1 MFKKI
6 NEIFCSA
13 ILDIMLIIKVTH
25 LFLSGF
31 FSLANNRSRL
41 LLLTCFVS

>member
-6 NEIFCSA
+6 NEIFCLA
-13 ILDIMLIIKVTH
+13 ILAIMLIIKVTRF
-25 LFLSGF
+25 FLRGF
-31 FSLANNRSRL
+31 FSLANNRSRV